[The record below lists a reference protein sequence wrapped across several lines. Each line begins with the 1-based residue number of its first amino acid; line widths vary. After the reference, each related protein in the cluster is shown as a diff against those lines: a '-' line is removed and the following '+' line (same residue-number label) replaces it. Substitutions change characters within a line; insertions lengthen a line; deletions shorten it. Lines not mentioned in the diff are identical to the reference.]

1 MISGL
6 FFGFA
11 FGMGGIGAAILG
23 RIADATSILFVY
35 KICAYLP
42 AIGLLA
48 GFLPKIGAKLADWI
62 SFLSREP
69 PPRESNRRSLHCAS
83 LRSG

>member
-1 MISGL
+1 MSEHPASGPQRE
-6 FFGFA
+6 
-11 FGMGGIGAAILG
+11 GGIGAAILG

-48 GFLPKIGAKLADWI
+48 GFLPSMSHG
-62 SFLSREP
+62 P
-69 PPRESNRRSLHCAS
+69 
-83 LRSG
+83 LRINKEVE